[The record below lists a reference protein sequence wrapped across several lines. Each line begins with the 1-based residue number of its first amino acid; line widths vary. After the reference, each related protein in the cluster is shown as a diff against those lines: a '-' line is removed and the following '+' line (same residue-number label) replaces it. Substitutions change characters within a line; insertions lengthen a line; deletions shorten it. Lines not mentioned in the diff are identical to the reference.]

1 MGGFGSGWRGPRK
14 AAVEDGLTLSISALL
29 EKGALIPG
37 GDTNG
42 TWTWFY
48 PGHEPHARISYEAY
62 LGEEGTGWLRLTYR
76 ANGTP
81 VDCRVDLVTTRPT
94 YGGSRWWFLCP
105 LERQDGGAARRV
117 GTCTFRHVGSV
128 LAAAKPMGLLTNR
141 VGRAEST
148 MDYFGELA
156 LKWVRMLLP
165 SAACSGGV
173 SDPLRPYPART
184 FR

>member
-48 PGHEPHARISYEAY
+48 PGHEPHARIGYEAY

-117 GTCTFRHVGSV
+117 ANLHLPPRGQCFGSRQAHGLTYKSCRESGKYNGLFRRIGAEMGTD
-128 LAAAKPMGLLTNR
+128 AAAIRR
-141 VGRAEST
+141 V
-148 MDYFGELA
+148 
-156 LKWVRMLLP
+156 
-165 SAACSGGV
+165 
-173 SDPLRPYPART
+173 LRRS
-184 FR
+184 